1 MRYVD
6 LLAVRARRTAFRVSP
21 VLLAATLATSLATL
35 AACGSNDTRD
45 VAEINNDWTGNEIV
59 VEGFQDAKVQ
69 GVTCHMA
76 HFDRSV
82 LDRLRRGDWFE
93 NPSNGSITCA
103 QTGPIV
109 IGDISLRKGGE
120 EVFRQR
126 QSPVFK
132 KLAVR
137 RIYDADAD
145 ALVYLVYSKQ
155 VVDGSAKMS
164 VGSVPLFGRDAVW
177 TQGRPPRG

>member
-1 MRYVD
+1 MV
-6 LLAVRARRTAFRVSP
+6 AVLTG
-21 VLLAATLATSLATL
+21 LL
-35 AACGSNDTRD
+35 AACGSNNQQD
-45 VAEINNDWTGNEIV
+45 VAEINNDWTGNEIK
-59 VEGFQDAKVQ
+59 VEGFSDAKVS

-82 LDRLRRGDWFE
+82 IDRLRKGSWFE
-93 NPSNGSITCA
+93 NPSNGSITCS

-109 IGDISLRKGGE
+109 VGDIKLGSGGE

-137 RIYDADAD
+137 RIYDKPNDT
-145 ALVYLVYSKQ
+145 LVYLVYSKQ
-155 VVDGSAKMS
+155 IVDGSAKMS
-164 VGSVPLFGRDAVW
+164 IGSVPLYGADVSW
-177 TQGRPPRG
+177 QNGRPGT

>member
-1 MRYVD
+1 MRYWGRARLWVGAAV
-6 LLAVRARRTAFRVSP
+6 LAVG
-21 VLLAATLATSLATL
+21 L
-35 AACGSNDTRD
+35 AACGSNDQVD
-45 VAEINNDWTGNEIV
+45 VAEINNDWTGNEIKI
-59 VEGFQDAKVQ
+59 EGFRDAKVS

-82 LDRLRRGDWFE
+82 IDRLRKGDWFE

-109 IGDISLRKGGE
+109 IGDIKLGAGGE

-137 RIYDADAD
+137 RVYDRATNT
-145 ALVYLVYSKQ
+145 LVYLVYSKQ
-155 VVDGSAKMS
+155 IVDGSAKMS
-164 VGSVPLFGRDAVW
+164 IGSIPLYGADVIW
-177 TQGRPPRG
+177 ENGEPQ